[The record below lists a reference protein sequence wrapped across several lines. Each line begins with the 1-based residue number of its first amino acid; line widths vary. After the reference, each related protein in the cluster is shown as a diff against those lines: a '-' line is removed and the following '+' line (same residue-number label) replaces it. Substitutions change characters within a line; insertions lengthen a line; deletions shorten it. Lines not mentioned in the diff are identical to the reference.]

1 MRIGIDGT
9 TWNNNR
15 GFGRFTRELLGA
27 LFADPGPHD
36 YVFLTDTPP
45 AGTSFGPHV
54 ETVRVRTGRSVIEAA
69 TADSRRSIRDMLA
82 FRRAAQSAD
91 LDVLFFPAVYSW
103 FPPPRGPATVVTFHD
118 AIAEH
123 FPELVFPHWRQR
135 FAWNAKTWAAK
146 RLAQRVLTVSQTAK
160 AEIVEYLHIPATGID
175 VICEGVSADYRPVTD
190 PAEQARARAANG
202 LPATGRLL
210 MYVGGF
216 APHKNLERLFEAF
229 DRALSEDGAQDLIL
243 VMTGD
248 PKGGGFHSIYAALQ
262 ARMAAAPRLA
272 ARVRFPGYVSDK
284 DLAALHSQ
292 ALALILPSLSEG
304 FGLPALEAM
313 SCGTPVLGTA
323 GGAVL
328 EVAGKAGLGFDPL
341 SVPAIAAAI
350 TRLARDTAFRGSLA
364 GHAIAETA
372 RNTWPLAA
380 QLTRAALERAG
391 QDRVAA
397 NRRRPGG

>member
-36 YVFLTDTPP
+36 YVFLTDSPP
-45 AGTSFGPHV
+45 ADARFGPHV
-54 ETVRVRTGRSVIEAA
+54 EMLRIATGRRVTEAA
-69 TADSRRSIRDMLA
+69 TADSRRSLADMLA
-82 FRRAAQSAD
+82 FRRAAGRAR

-135 FAWNAKTWAAK
+135 LAWNAKTWAAK
-146 RLAQRVLTVSQTAK
+146 RSATRVLTVSQTAK
-160 AEIVEYLHIPATGID
+160 AEIVTYLHIAATRID
-175 VICEGVSADYRPVTD
+175 VICEGAAAAYRPVTD
-190 PAEQARARAANG
+190 AAERARARAANG

-216 APHKNLERLFEAF
+216 APHKNLDRLLDAF
-229 DRALSEDGAQDLIL
+229 DRVLAVPGAEDLIL

-248 PKGGGFHSIYAALQ
+248 PQGGGFHSIHAALQ
-262 ARMAAAPRLA
+262 GLLAASPRLA
-272 ARVRFPGYVSDK
+272 ARVHFPGYVSDS

-304 FGLPALEAM
+304 FGLPPLEAM
-313 SCGTPVLGTA
+313 SCGTPVLGAA
-323 GGAVL
+323 GGAVM
-328 EVAGKAGLGFDPL
+328 EVAGGAGLGFDPL
-341 SVPAIAAAI
+341 SVADIAAAI
-350 TRLARDTAFRGSLA
+350 TRLACDQGFRDGLA
-364 GHAIAETA
+364 ARAIAETA

-380 QLTRAALERAG
+380 ALTRAALERA
-391 QDRVAA
+391 AA
-397 NRRRPGG
+397 ERGR

>member
-15 GFGRFTRELLGA
+15 GFGRFTRELLTA
-27 LFADPGPHD
+27 LFAEPGPHD

-45 AGTSFGPHV
+45 AGVDFGPQV
-54 ETVRVRTGRSVIEAA
+54 ETVHVRTGRSVIEAA
-69 TADSRRSIRDMLA
+69 TADSRRSLTDMLR
-82 FRRAAQSAD
+82 FRDSARQSD

-135 FAWNAKTWAAK
+135 LAWNAKTWAAK
-146 RLAQRVLTVSQTAK
+146 RTARRVLTVSQTAK

-175 VICEGVSADYRPVTD
+175 VICEGVSGAYRPVAD
-190 PAEQARARAANG
+190 PAERARARAVNG

-216 APHKNLERLFEAF
+216 APHKNLERLFDAF
-229 DRALSEDGAQDLIL
+229 DMALAEAGAEDLVL

-248 PKGGGFHSIYAALQ
+248 PKGGGFHSIHAALQ
-262 ARMAAAPRLA
+262 ARMAVAPRLA
-272 ARVRFPGYVSDK
+272 ARVHFPGYVSDE

-292 ALALILPSLSEG
+292 ALGLVLPSLSEG

-313 SCGTPVLGTA
+313 SCGTPVLGA
-323 GGAVL
+323 ADGAVL
-328 EVAGKAGLGFDPL
+328 EVAGKAGIGFDPL
-341 SVPAIAAAI
+341 SVPDIAAAI
-350 TRLARDTAFRGSLA
+350 VRLARDTAFRDSLA
-364 GHAIAETA
+364 AHAIPETA

-380 QLTRAALERAG
+380 KLTRAALERAG
-391 QDRVAA
+391 AEHRDHDA
-397 NRRRPGG
+397 

>member
-36 YVFLTDTPP
+36 YVFLTDSPP
-45 AGTSFGPHV
+45 ADMQFGARV
-54 ETVRVRTGRSVIEAA
+54 ETIVVRTGKNVIEAA
-69 TADSRRSIRDMLA
+69 TADSRRSVGDMLA
-82 FRRAAQSAD
+82 FRQAAKAAA

-123 FPELVFPHWRQR
+123 FPDLVFPHWRQR
-135 FAWNAKTWAAK
+135 LAWNAKTWAAK
-146 RLAQRVLTVSQTAK
+146 RSARRVLTVSQTAK
-160 AEIVEYLHIPATGID
+160 AEIETYLHIPANEID
-175 VICEGVSADYRPVTD
+175 VICEGASAAYRPVAD
-190 PAEQARARAANG
+190 PAERARARAANG
-202 LPATGRLL
+202 LPEGGRLL

-216 APHKNLERLFEAF
+216 APHKNLERLLDAF
-229 DRALSEDGAQDLIL
+229 DLALAEPGAEDLVL

-248 PKGGGFHSIYAALQ
+248 PRGGGFHSIHERLL
-262 ARMAAAPRLA
+262 ARMATSPRLA
-272 ARVRFPGYVSDK
+272 AQVHFSGYVSDR

-292 ALALILPSLSEG
+292 ALALVLPSLSEG

-313 SCGTPVLGTA
+313 SCGTPVLGATN
-323 GGAVL
+323 GAVL

-341 SVPAIAAAI
+341 SVPGIAAAI
-350 TRLARDTAFRGSLA
+350 VRLARDGAFRDALA
-364 GHAIAETA
+364 THALPETA
-372 RNTWPLAA
+372 RNTWPQAA
-380 QLTRAALERAG
+380 ALTRAALERAG
-391 QDRVAA
+391 TG
-397 NRRRPGG
+397 RRGSGR